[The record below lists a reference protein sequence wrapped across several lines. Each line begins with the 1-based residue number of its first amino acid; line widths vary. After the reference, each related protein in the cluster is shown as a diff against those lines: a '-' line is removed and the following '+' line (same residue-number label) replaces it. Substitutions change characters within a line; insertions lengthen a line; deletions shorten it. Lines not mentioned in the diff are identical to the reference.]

1 MEVVKNEWKV
11 DCQHIVNS
19 IAKRCKIIGR
29 STSRTAYGFRVFQGF
44 REGNLTDIIAKFNN
58 IVDDCIMRNNH
69 HNAPVVVTEQVVDN
83 NTVFKYFKIN
93 NQSIIKFEFRQSDK
107 DLVYVNCQYSPRD
120 PNLIQRRQWTS
131 EMINQ
136 PCKFEK

>member
-29 STSRTAYGFRVFQGF
+29 STSRTEYGFRVFQGF
-44 REGNLTDIIAKFNN
+44 REGKLVDVINKFNSTVQDA
-58 IVDDCIMRNNH
+58 IDRNNK
-69 HNAPVVVTEQVVDN
+69 NNVPVGVSEQVIDS
-83 NTVFKYFKIN
+83 NTVFKYFTVN
-93 NQSIIKFEFRQSDK
+93 DQPIIKFEFRQSD
-107 DLVYVNCQYSPRD
+107 DNLLFVNCQYSPRD
-120 PNLIQRRQWTS
+120 PNLIQRRQWTR
-131 EMINQ
+131 ELVNL

>member
-1 MEVVKNEWKV
+1 MEVVKNEWKI

-44 REGNLTDIIAKFNN
+44 REGNLTDIIAKFNSTVGDAIN
-58 IVDDCIMRNNH
+58 RNNP
-69 HNAPVVVTEQVVDN
+69 NNIAVELTEQVVDN
-83 NTVFKYFKIN
+83 NTVFKYFKVN

-120 PNLIQRRQWTS
+120 PNLIQRRRWTS

>member
-44 REGNLTDIIAKFNN
+44 HEGTLTDIIAKFNST
-58 IVDDCIMRNNH
+58 VDDCIMRNNH
-69 HNAPVVVTEQVVDN
+69 RNAPVAVTEQVVDN